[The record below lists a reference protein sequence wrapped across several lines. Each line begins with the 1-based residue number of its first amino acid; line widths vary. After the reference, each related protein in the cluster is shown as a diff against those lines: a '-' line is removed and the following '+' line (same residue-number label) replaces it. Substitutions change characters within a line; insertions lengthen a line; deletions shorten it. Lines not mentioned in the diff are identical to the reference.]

1 MSESD
6 SHVSTPTCSTFLSPT
21 NKIIPERYGTHL
33 LNAIPCIALHVQ
45 CVTLTLPTTDCV
57 DCISTSNMFLL
68 DSEDESPIT
77 PSSSSKHRIVGCVGA
92 QEAEQDVD
100 TWQQQLKNQ
109 KWAPVISTDREEGEL
124 GKRGDCASGK
134 PVNGV
139 GPGAEEESDRPGRML
154 STEPIPVLNMDS
166 GSDVAGEEESSVS
179 ACDPVTPSRTPP
191 PPANAPTSQL
201 GQFHM
206 DNDTD
211 AEDEDDGTP
220 APKAG
225 GANTGGANATEPPA
239 DLLVAQQTDRDTNV
253 DGADDDDKL
262 DGVLTKETH
271 ASAQSE
277 TTPGSSAPSDFH
289 LESDT
294 DIEEEEE
301 EEEKEEDDSMT
312 KRSSAKI
319 ESHQVE
325 VASAAPPNF
334 DLDLDSDTDD
344 EVLPAGASDASA
356 HTTPAD
362 ASAQLEI
369 LSDSDTDVEED
380 SPPIPPPIP
389 PTATNAGLMS
399 STPSRGPISLSAA
412 LGPDSDA
419 DTDVDE
425 ASPVGVAVD
434 PANFRMDSDTDVEEE
449 EEARAE
455 GTVGGQESGSSG
467 EKDFGSLHGRRA
479 SLQQWSTPAQGR
491 I

>member
-1 MSESD
+1 VSESD

-57 DCISTSNMFLL
+57 DCISTCCVKHVFVDLL

-77 PSSSSKHRIVGCVGA
+77 PSSSSKHRLVGCVGA

-109 KWAPVISTDREEGEL
+109 KGAPVISTDSEEGEL

-139 GPGAEEESDRPGRML
+139 GPGAEEESDRPGPML

-191 PPANAPTSQL
+191 PPANAPTSQ
-201 GQFHM
+201 FHM
-206 DNDTD
+206 DSNTD

-225 GANTGGANATEPPA
+225 GANATEPPA
-239 DLLVAQQTDRDTNV
+239 DLLVAQQTDSNTNA
-253 DGADDDDKL
+253 DGSDDDDKL
-262 DGVLTKETH
+262 DGVLTKEMH

-277 TTPGSSAPSDFH
+277 NTPGSSAPFTQPADFH

-294 DIEEEEE
+294 DVEEEEE
-301 EEEKEEDDSMT
+301 DDDSMT

-344 EVLPAGASDASA
+344 KVLPAGASEASA

-380 SPPIPPPIP
+380 SPPIPPFAAA
-389 PTATNAGLMS
+389 ATNAGLMS
-399 STPSRGPISLSAA
+399 SIPSRGPISLSAA

-449 EEARAE
+449 EARAE
-455 GTVGGQESGSSG
+455 GTVGGQESDPSG
-467 EKDFGSLHGRRA
+467 EKDFGSLHGHRA